1 MRRISVFFLTFI
13 LVFALIPSVCAASS
27 ASMVGTYATVSTDGR
42 CQVNMTVKLHLEQ
55 AAANLTYPV
64 PKQASGV
71 TLNGSRA
78 RTQTKNDAQL
88 IDLSGALGT
97 MIGDITVTI
106 GYTLNNVISSS
117 DTGLLTLQVPLL
129 SGFSYPVDALEFSV
143 TLPGVPEAKP
153 AFSSG
158 YHQSNIEKDLTYSI
172 SGATVSGSAQKALKD
187 HETLVMTLHVS
198 EEMFPQKRM
207 ELPDLQVVHIA
218 MGICGLLAFL
228 YWLITLRCAPFRRTI
243 RPIPPEGCTAG
254 ELCSA
259 LTLEGADLTMMV
271 FTWAQLGYLLIH
283 LDRHDRVTLHKRMD
297 MGNERS
303 SFERRCYQ
311 LLFEKRSTVDASGQ
325 RYAQLWEKCKKMKPP
340 VQAFLRPRSGS
351 PRLFRA
357 AASMIG
363 LFGGISL
370 GISLST
376 GAALQWLLVCILAAM
391 GTVSS
396 LSIQHWAYCLFLL
409 NKRSL
414 WAALLQCGGWIIL
427 SLLAGT
433 PAVGILVSASQ
444 LLAGLMAAYGGR
456 RTDTGRQTCQQVL
469 GLRRYLYSTP
479 QAQLSQLLQ
488 KDPDYFYALAPY
500 ALALGVDM
508 TFAKRFGKNRLS
520 PCPYL
525 TVGTESRMTA
535 ADWAVLMRRAVSA
548 MNANQEQLLS
558 NKLLPLLR
566 RILK

>member
-1 MRRISVFFLTFI
+1 MRRICVLFLTFI
-13 LVFALIPSVCAASS
+13 LILAAIPSVCAASS
-27 ASMVGTYATVSTDGR
+27 ASMVGTFATVSTDGR
-42 CQVNMTVKLHLEQ
+42 CQVNMTLKLHLEQ
-55 AAANLTYPV
+55 TAANLTYPV
-64 PKQASGV
+64 PKQATGV
-71 TLNGSRA
+71 TLNGARV
-78 RTQTKNDAQL
+78 RTQTKNDAKL
-88 IDLSGALGT
+88 IDLSHTLGT
-97 MIGDITVTI
+97 MIGDITITI
-106 GYTLNNVISSS
+106 GYTLSNAIATS

-129 SGFSYPVDALEFSV
+129 SGFSYPVEALEFSV
-143 TLPGVPEAKP
+143 TLPGIPEAKP

-218 MGICGLLAFL
+218 MGICGLLALL
-228 YWLITLRCAPFRRTI
+228 YWLIALRCAPFRRAI
-243 RPIPPEGCTAG
+243 RPIPPDGCTAG
-254 ELCSA
+254 EVCSA

-271 FTWAQLGYLLIH
+271 LTWAQLGYLLIH

-311 LLFEKRSTVDASGQ
+311 LLFGKRSTVDTSGQ
-325 RYAQLWEKCKKMKPP
+325 RYAQLREKCKKMAPP
-340 VQAFLRPRSGS
+340 IQPFLHPHSGNA
-351 PRLFRA
+351 RLFRA
-357 AASMIG
+357 AASMMG

-370 GISLST
+370 GISLSA
-376 GAALQWLLVCILAAM
+376 GAALQWLLVCILAAL

-396 LSIQHWAYCLFLL
+396 LSIQRWAYCLFSLD
-409 NKRSL
+409 KRSL
-414 WAALLQCGGWIIL
+414 WTSLPQCGAWIIL
-427 SLLAGT
+427 SLIAGT
-433 PAVGILVSASQ
+433 PAVGILISVSQ

-456 RTDTGRQTCQQVL
+456 RTDTGRQVCQQIL
-469 GLRRYLYSTP
+469 GLRRYLCSTP
-479 QAQLSQLLQ
+479 QAQLLQ
-488 KDPDYFYALAPY
+488 NDPDHFYTLAPY
-500 ALALGVDM
+500 ALALGVDAA
-508 TFAKRFGKNRLS
+508 FAKQFGKTRLA

-535 ADWAVLMRRAVSA
+535 ADWSVLMRRAVSA
-548 MNANQEQLLS
+548 MNANQEPLLS